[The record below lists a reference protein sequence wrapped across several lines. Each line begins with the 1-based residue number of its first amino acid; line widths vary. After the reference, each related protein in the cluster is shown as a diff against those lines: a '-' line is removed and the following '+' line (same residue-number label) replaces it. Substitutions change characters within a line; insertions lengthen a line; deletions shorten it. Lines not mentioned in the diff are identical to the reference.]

1 MKEQIKEQIK
11 EEKILIVIGSSFI
24 LLGILCNK
32 WLISR
37 LFAPD
42 GIIESGLFATM
53 ILGLE
58 LLLIALGTFIIYFR
72 SKRVSKY
79 LADLLIGTLLAIL
92 CTLFLDRLLILAGY
106 PSHYLVQVAHPP
118 NYVET
123 FKNIEFTYE
132 FRTNSQGIRNKE
144 TPLTKPAST
153 YRFVVVGDSFTEGVG
168 VEGDQIFVSLAE
180 QMLSSPTKAIEF
192 LNCGLSG
199 TGPLKQARILFQVC
213 MGYDPDAV
221 LLVLHAN
228 DVTETLATSQPS
240 DIDLLGQVE
249 PKTGLKGVIH
259 ALWPRMYTVWET
271 YAIQSQQ
278 NSNLYDKGEINIVGY
293 VTQEARNRHIPEAE
307 IAAWEKSLPTE
318 LVAAANRGEFNGYI
332 LAAGLLQTT
341 YWRETLDIA
350 GEDGEAKYEVM
361 ISLLNET
368 LARCRAL
375 DIPVGVLFTP
385 SAFQYDPNYGEVW
398 KTVGIET
405 SSNWAS
411 EPTELEKRLDAW
423 AKKQAIPY
431 LDLTPPYRSLVQSS
445 PELDLYYEIDGHWTA
460 KGHEIAATQLVEW
473 LASWNAAVENPN

>member
-1 MKEQIKEQIK
+1 MKEQIR

-32 WLISR
+32 WVISR

-42 GIIESGLFATM
+42 GTIESGLFGTI

-58 LLLIALGTFIIYFR
+58 LLLIGLGVLIIYFR
-72 SKRVSKY
+72 HKKPTKY
-79 LADLLIGTLLAIL
+79 LADLLIGILLAIL
-92 CTLFLDRLLILAGY
+92 CTLLLDRLLILAGY
-106 PSHYLVQVAHPP
+106 PAQYLAQVAHPP

-144 TPLTKPAST
+144 TPLRKPAST

-168 VEGDQIFVSLAE
+168 VEGDQTFVALAE
-180 QMLSSPTKAIEF
+180 QMLAGSSKAIEF
-192 LNCGLSG
+192 LNCGLSA
-199 TGPLKQARILFQVC
+199 TGPLKQARILFHVC

-228 DVTETLATSQPS
+228 DVTETLPTSQPS
-240 DIDLLGQVE
+240 DIDILEGVE

-271 YAIQSQQ
+271 YAIQSEQ
-278 NSNLYDKGEINIVGY
+278 NASEDNGGEINMVGY
-293 VTQEARNRHIPEAE
+293 VRQEARNRSIPEAE
-307 IAAWEKSLPTE
+307 ITAWEKRLPSE
-318 LVAAANRGEFNGYI
+318 LVAATNREEFNGYI
-332 LAAGLLQTT
+332 LAAGLLHPT
-341 YWRETLDIA
+341 YWRDTLDIA
-350 GEDGEAKYEVM
+350 GEYSEARYQAM

-368 LARCRAL
+368 LARCRARG
-375 DIPVGVLFTP
+375 IPVGVLFTP

-398 KTVGIET
+398 KKVGVET
-405 SSNWAS
+405 SPNWAL
-411 EPTELEKRLDAW
+411 EPTELEKRLEAW
-423 AKKQAIPY
+423 AQEQAIPY
-431 LDLTPPYRSLVQSS
+431 LDLTPHYRGLVQES

-460 KGHEIAATQLVEW
+460 KGHEVAAAQIVEW
-473 LASWNAAVENPN
+473 LESWDTGVQSR